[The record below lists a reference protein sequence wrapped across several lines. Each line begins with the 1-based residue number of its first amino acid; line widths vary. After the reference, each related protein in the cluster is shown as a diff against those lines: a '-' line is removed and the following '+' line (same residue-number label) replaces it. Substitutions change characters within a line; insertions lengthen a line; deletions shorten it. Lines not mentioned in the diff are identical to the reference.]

1 MKLDNTANI
10 FNLDR
15 ILLYVINVLHVNIER
30 CRMCTCLWNINPMIF
45 FFIIYAKSKNKSE
58 QRIIKLEGS
67 TLFDVAN
74 SYISPKLSLL
84 YISNKLSLL
93 TSCNFFLNIILS
105 TVYVSGKTFKFQY
118 FIYNIS
124 NEYLFA
130 TS

>member
-1 MKLDNTANI
+1 MFVKYKPNDI
-10 FNLDR
+10 
-15 ILLYVINVLHVNIER
+15 
-30 CRMCTCLWNINPMIF
+30 

-74 SYISPKLSLL
+74 SYISSKLSLL

-105 TVYVSGKTFKFQY
+105 TVYVSGKTFGLTLRLHFRIHIGIA
-118 FIYNIS
+118 FPSLIV
-124 NEYLFA
+124 L
-130 TS
+130 